1 MCNEE
6 IIFKTAVASG
16 LYSKAEAVAII
27 QRRGSLP
34 LHTYQAWKQRG
45 YQVKRGE
52 KAALVATLWKYA
64 DKKVEVDGEEV
75 ECGSCH
81 RTTAYL
87 FTENQV
93 EKAVTRTVKT
103 REELIAYNKMLAE
116 QRRAA
121 KRA

>member
-6 IIFKTAVASG
+6 IIFKQAVMHG
-16 LYSKAEAVAII
+16 LYSEAEAAAILKT
-27 QRRGSLP
+27 RGQLP

-52 KAALVATLWKYA
+52 KAALVAMLWKYA
-64 DKKVEVDGEEV
+64 NKKVEVDGEEV

-87 FTENQV
+87 FTDKQV

-116 QRRAA
+116 QRRARNNA
-121 KRA
+121 